1 MFTKNLRFAKHA
13 GHRRRKEREAKGA
26 KAKVDASDW
35 GTGFLKGIVTGEA
48 YRVDNDNRCS
58 FRFL

>member
-1 MFTKNLRFAKHA
+1 MQVIEEGK
-13 GHRRRKEREAKGA
+13 REKGA

-58 FRFL
+58 LRFL